1 MSDAPQDLPEW
12 AMEQAQIAVSV
23 SVATVAQ
30 IHSVARALVAADKA
44 ATEREREHST
54 KLFWAAKEF
63 IDDWKKGDFSL
74 STLAALDAQSLD
86 DALATFSAA
95 IRKGEQ

>member
-1 MSDAPQDLPEW
+1 MTQEAVNPAIPEW
-12 AMEQAQIAVSV
+12 AMQKARKLRSKPLQDETI
-23 SVATVAQ
+23 
-30 IHSVARALVAADKA
+30 ARAFMAVR
-44 ATEREREHST
+44 EQEREHSA

-86 DALATFSAA
+86 DALTVYAET
-95 IRKGEQ
+95 RKEDE